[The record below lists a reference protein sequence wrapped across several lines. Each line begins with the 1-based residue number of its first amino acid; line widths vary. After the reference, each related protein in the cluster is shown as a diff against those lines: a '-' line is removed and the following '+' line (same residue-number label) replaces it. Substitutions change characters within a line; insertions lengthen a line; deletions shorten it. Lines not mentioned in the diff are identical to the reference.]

1 MLTGKYEVNH
11 CLCFLFYT
19 LMLVIS
25 VHYKIVYT
33 PKLCVDIL
41 NLLFSNSIFSI
52 ERVMI
57 EINYIVRAKESP
69 RCLQTKVFNEF

>member
-1 MLTGKYEVNH
+1 
-11 CLCFLFYT
+11 
-19 LMLVIS
+19 MLVIS

-57 EINYIVRAKESP
+57 EINYIVRAKESL